1 MTSPVQSRSPEFD
14 ARFRPVIPLTMH
26 FLQVEYHIEF
36 ADFLVASDGC
46 VENRATRTDRADFEP
61 IR

>member
-1 MTSPVQSRSPEFD
+1 
-14 ARFRPVIPLTMH
+14 MH